1 MHASFDE
8 YGENTDSRGHLYAD
22 SGSVVFSADGK
33 LVWAHVRGP
42 LAAGGGD
49 PEVIEEWLVLDATDG
64 TVLGQADT
72 QTVAA
77 GSGTCSTWTSEHR
90 WG

>member
-8 YGENTDSRGHLYAD
+8 YGEPGEHTDSRGHLYAD

-42 LAAGGGD
+42 LAAG
-49 PEVIEEWLVLDATDG
+49 
-64 TVLGQADT
+64 
-72 QTVAA
+72 A
-77 GSGTCSTWTSEHR
+77 GIRT
-90 WG
+90 